1 MPDQTCRACFGT
13 GKTDGKTCPKC
24 DGMGRVPGPPKFSD
38 IRKPNLNDHLDWLH
52 KSADRMERAK
62 DLPEPARQAFLVKEA
77 EVHFELAQEL
87 LNLLKGKVHHDKE
100 GRNDDDIKT

>member
-1 MPDQTCRACFGT
+1 MPDQTCRTCFGT
-13 GKTDGKTCPKC
+13 GKIDGKACPIC
-24 DGMGRVPGPPKFSD
+24 DGMGRVPGPPKLSD
-38 IRKPNLNDHLDWLH
+38 IRKPNLDDHLDWLH

-87 LNLLKGKVHHDKE
+87 LNLLKRKVHHDKE

>member
-1 MPDQTCRACFGT
+1 
-13 GKTDGKTCPKC
+13 
-24 DGMGRVPGPPKFSD
+24 MGRVPGPLKPQNHSG
-38 IRKPNLNDHLDWLH
+38 IRKPNLDDHLDWLH

-87 LNLLKGKVHHDKE
+87 LNLLKGKDKE
-100 GRNDDDIKT
+100 GRNEGH